1 MADRTAIEWTDAT
14 WPIVQGCDPVTH
26 GCTHCY
32 VPSILWRHAHNPDP
46 KISTPVVGL
55 AEKHKGKVRFTGKV
69 ALREDRLDW
78 PLRWRRSRRIFVPS
92 HGDPFHKAV
101 PDSFIAEIYAV
112 MICAVHA
119 NGHTFQ
125 VLTKRS
131 DRARTLLADEGFW
144 DEVDAFVA
152 GIIAERVD
160 PLHRRSDDLRAT
172 VDRYGPDNPPPGI
185 WLGVSIEDQ
194 ATADARIPLLL
205 DTPAAVRFVSAEPL
219 LGPIDFGRMG
229 SIGLVGGFPTAK
241 DIEGIDA
248 LAGRR
253 YRYNVVRAG
262 GRHRAPS
269 YSHGWNYAGD
279 CNRLD
284 WIIVGGESGPNARP
298 MHPAWARSIR
308 DQCQAD
314 DVAFFFK
321 QWGAWAPV
329 RELGESDGLYHPAPA
344 SDPDAMRR
352 CRHASLVMHADGAIF
367 DRIKAGGYHTSTAG
381 AFAAGTG
388 AMTMFDVGKA
398 AAGRLLDGREWSEFP
413 APRPPS
419 NSPLAGGRE
428 AAATTPLPL
437 QGGGS
442 RRGS

>member
-219 LGPIDFGRMG
+219 LGPIDFGRFMPRVHHHPNNDL
-229 SIGLVGGFPTAK
+229 STPENRAAIGAIIHAATRQLGP
-241 DIEGIDA
+241 
-248 LAGRR
+248 
-253 YRYNVVRAG
+253 
-262 GRHRAPS
+262 
-269 YSHGWNYAGD
+269 
-279 CNRLD
+279 CLD
-284 WIIVGGESGPNARP
+284 WIIVGGESGDRARP
-298 MHPAWARSIR
+298 MSAAWARSIR
-308 DQCQAD
+308 DEAEAAG
-314 DVAFFFK
+314 VPFLFK
-321 QWGAWAPV
+321 QWGSWIDADHWLAQLAPHQMRILV
-329 RELGESDGLYHPAPA
+329 DGAPWRPAQPLNFSDAEILAKATGNRRFIHHSDGA
-344 SDPDAMRR
+344 SM
-352 CRHASLVMHADGAIF
+352 IQ
-367 DRIKAGGYHTSTAG
+367 
-381 AFAAGTG
+381 
-388 AMTMFDVGKA
+388 VGKA

-413 APRPPS
+413 EARP
-419 NSPLAGGRE
+419 
-428 AAATTPLPL
+428 
-437 QGGGS
+437 
-442 RRGS
+442 